1 LREPTQGTES
11 VAEQKPSR
19 EELLARIRTTL
30 ADLLDNKDLQ
40 LSESTVADD
49 VDDWDSIN
57 HVRLLIELEREL
69 GFRFGADEA
78 SGLKNVGEL
87 IDVIQAKLS

>member
-1 LREPTQGTES
+1 
-11 VAEQKPSR
+11 VAEHKPSR
-19 EELLARIRTTL
+19 EDLLAKIRTTL
-30 ADLLDNKDLQ
+30 SDVLDNKDLQ

-69 GFRFGADEA
+69 GFRFRADEA
-78 SGLKNVGEL
+78 GGLKNVGEL
-87 IDVIQAKLS
+87 IDLIETKLT